1 MSELPGQGR
10 AEKKTSRGSGIGCVC
25 VCTLEEVGHQLVNK
39 ARPSPGKSVGAAKRH
54 AKDAGDCS
62 ACLHAHPRR
71 QTTLNGEP
79 TTRLLAWEI
88 AIVDSF

>member
-39 ARPSPGKSVGAAKRH
+39 ARPKRH